1 MTVAVDDAA
10 PCPSITIFRRPALMW
25 WPIGFTAGKPR
36 LPPGLSRAQLD
47 CGCLDEAEAALDR
60 ARSLGA
66 GGMPLLQQQARL
78 EQRRA
83 DVPALTITLLESQ
96 R

>member
-36 LPPGLSRAQLD
+36 LPPGLSRAQLED
-47 CGCLDEAEAALDR
+47 AGIALEL
-60 ARSLGA
+60 AGYGRS
-66 GGMPLLQQQARL
+66 
-78 EQRRA
+78 A

>member
-25 WPIGFTAGKPR
+25 WPIAFSSDKPR
-36 LPPGLSRAQLD
+36 VPPGLSRAQLED
-47 CGCLDEAEAALDR
+47 AGIALEL
-60 ARSLGA
+60 AGYGRS
-66 GGMPLLQQQARL
+66 
-78 EQRRA
+78 A